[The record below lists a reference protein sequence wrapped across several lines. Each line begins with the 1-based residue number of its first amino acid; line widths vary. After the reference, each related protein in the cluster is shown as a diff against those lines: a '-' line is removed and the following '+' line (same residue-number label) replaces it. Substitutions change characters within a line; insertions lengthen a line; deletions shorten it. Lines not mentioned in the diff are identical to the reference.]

1 MFDNVNLKKYNNIY
15 IYGFGLT
22 GKWLSE
28 NLNTK
33 VEAFID
39 TDEKKSGFQH
49 NSVRVLSVNDA
60 EKIVGP
66 NDLII
71 VTIVD
76 IQDIIYILDKKFSKT
91 QWLPLCPYLKEIDF
105 KNSINTTVED
115 IDFIKYSAEAVEK
128 CQNAYINNDPLF
140 LRSLDVVISEK
151 CSLKCKDCSNLMQ
164 YYLEPRNFS
173 FNQCFF

>member
-1 MFDNVNLKKYNNIY
+1 MCIKNYLIMFDNVNLKKYNNIY

-39 TDEKKSGFQH
+39 TDEKKSGFQY

-91 QWLPLCPYLKEIDF
+91 QWLPYR
-105 KNSINTTVED
+105 V
-115 IDFIKYSAEAVEK
+115 
-128 CQNAYINNDPLF
+128 AYQV
-140 LRSLDVVISEK
+140 RSPKITQKGFRL
-151 CSLKCKDCSNLMQ
+151 
-164 YYLEPRNFS
+164 
-173 FNQCFF
+173 